1 MIRIHYA
8 WYECL
13 LPNCLLINFDNINT
27 FQNIML
33 GMLKLKRVSQTWILN
48 EENKKDINQLAQG
61 LIIVK
66 LKIILMFT
74 ETSCV

>member
-1 MIRIHYA
+1 
-8 WYECL
+8 
-13 LPNCLLINFDNINT
+13 
-27 FQNIML
+27 ML

>member
-1 MIRIHYA
+1 
-8 WYECL
+8 
-13 LPNCLLINFDNINT
+13 
-27 FQNIML
+27 ML

-66 LKIILMFT
+66 NYTYVYRDILRLNN
-74 ETSCV
+74 